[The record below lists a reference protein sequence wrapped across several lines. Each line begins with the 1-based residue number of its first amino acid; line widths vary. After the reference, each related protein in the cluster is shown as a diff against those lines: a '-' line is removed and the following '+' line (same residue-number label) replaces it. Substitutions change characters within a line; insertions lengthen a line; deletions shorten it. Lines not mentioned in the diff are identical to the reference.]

1 MVDVPSARTGWPGA
15 HFTSSDNGESVR
27 VDNQVALQRADNT
40 EMLKSTRDPESAMT
54 AAGAVTEIT
63 RDGSTAILLAED
75 DPVTRMLM
83 TRFLKKAGYEVDA
96 VADGTEALEHMTKR
110 YYPLLVTDWEMP
122 EMDGIELCKAVRN
135 LQLDGYVYALL
146 LTARNAKEHIIAG
159 LEAGADDYLVKPVH
173 EPELV
178 ARLNTGRRILALE
191 HSLRA
196 ANERN
201 RILSITDALTG
212 AFNRR
217 YMMEQLPRELER
229 CRRYANPLSV
239 IMCDVDHF
247 KQVNDVKGHS
257 AGDDVLQQFVWRM
270 QKSIRATS
278 DWVARIGGEEV
289 RDRAARDRPSGRHVR
304 RREDPHP
311 HERRAVRDP
320 RGRRGGDQQFRCGLD
335 RAARP
340 GPRDEVRDAHPRGG
354 SVPLHEQAVGPQPRH
369 GHRDP
374 HGARADGEPFSP
386 PRAAAR

>member
-1 MVDVPSARTGWPGA
+1 
-15 HFTSSDNGESVR
+15 
-27 VDNQVALQRADNT
+27 
-40 EMLKSTRDPESAMT
+40 
-54 AAGAVTEIT
+54 
-63 RDGSTAILLAED
+63 
-75 DPVTRMLM
+75 M

-96 VADGTEALEHMTKR
+96 VADGTDALEHMTQR
-110 YYPLLVTDWEMP
+110 YYPFLVTDWEMP

-173 EPELV
+173 EPELI

-201 RILSITDALTG
+201 RILSVTDPLTG

-229 CRRYANPLSV
+229 CRRYGNPLSV

-257 AGDDVLQQFVWRM
+257 AGDDVLQQFVARM
-270 QKSIRATS
+270 QRSIRATS
-278 DWVARIGGEEV
+278 DWVARLGGEEFLIV
-289 RDRAARDRPSGRHVR
+289 LPETGFQGAMFVAEKIRAIMTSVPFVTREGDVVATSSFGVASTELHGPDLAMKSETLIRAADQCLYTSKQSGRN
-304 RREDPHP
+304 
-311 HERRAVRDP
+311 RATGVEIP
-320 RGRRGGDQQFRCGLD
+320 TVHALS
-335 RAARP
+335 
-340 GPRDEVRDAHPRGG
+340 AHG
-354 SVPLHEQAVGPQPRH
+354 
-369 GHRDP
+369 
-374 HGARADGEPFSP
+374 
-386 PRAAAR
+386 

>member
-1 MVDVPSARTGWPGA
+1 
-15 HFTSSDNGESVR
+15 
-27 VDNQVALQRADNT
+27 
-40 EMLKSTRDPESAMT
+40 MT
-54 AAGAVTEIT
+54 AAAGAVTDIT
-63 RDGSTAILLAED
+63 QDGSTAILLAED

-96 VADGTEALEHMTKR
+96 VADGTEALEHMTRR

-247 KQVNDVKGHS
+247 KQVNDDMGHS
-257 AGDDVLQQFVWRM
+257 GGDDVLQQFVWRM
-270 QKSIRATS
+270 QKSIRANS
-278 DWVARIGGEEV
+278 DWVARIGGEEFV
-289 RDRAARDRPSGRHVR
+289 IVLPETGHQGAMFVAEKIRTVITDTAFVTREGDVTATSSFGVASTAEHGPDLVTKSETLIRAADQCLYASKQSGRNRVTGI
-304 RREDPHP
+304 EIPTVL
-311 HERRAVRDP
+311 AQTAS
-320 RGRRGGDQQFRCGLD
+320 G
-335 RAARP
+335 
-340 GPRDEVRDAHPRGG
+340 
-354 SVPLHEQAVGPQPRH
+354 
-369 GHRDP
+369 
-374 HGARADGEPFSP
+374 
-386 PRAAAR
+386 

>member
-1 MVDVPSARTGWPGA
+1 MAID
-15 HFTSSDNGESVR
+15 
-27 VDNQVALQRADNT
+27 
-40 EMLKSTRDPESAMT
+40 
-54 AAGAVTEIT
+54 AGAVTDVTED
-63 RDGSTAILLAED
+63 RSAAILLAED

-96 VADGTEALEHMTKR
+96 VADGTQALEHMTKQ
-110 YYPLLVTDWEMP
+110 YYPFLVTDWEMP

-173 EPELV
+173 EPELI

-201 RILSITDALTG
+201 RILSVTDPLTG

-229 CRRYANPLSV
+229 CRRYGNPLSV

-257 AGDDVLQQFVWRM
+257 AGDDVLQQFVARM
-270 QKSIRATS
+270 QRSVRANS
-278 DWVARIGGEEV
+278 DWVARLGGEEFLIV
-289 RDRAARDRPSGRHVR
+289 LPETGFRGAMFVAEKIRAIMTSLPFVTREGDVVATSSFGVASTESHGPDLVMKSETLIRAADQCLYTSKQSGRN
-304 RREDPHP
+304 
-311 HERRAVRDP
+311 RATGVEIP
-320 RGRRGGDQQFRCGLD
+320 TVHAQS
-335 RAARP
+335 ASA
-340 GPRDEVRDAHPRGG
+340 
-354 SVPLHEQAVGPQPRH
+354 
-369 GHRDP
+369 
-374 HGARADGEPFSP
+374 
-386 PRAAAR
+386 

>member
-1 MVDVPSARTGWPGA
+1 MSAELG
-15 HFTSSDNGESVR
+15 V
-27 VDNQVALQRADNT
+27 
-40 EMLKSTRDPESAMT
+40 
-54 AAGAVTEIT
+54 VTDLT
-63 RDGSTAILLAED
+63 QDRSTAILLAED

-96 VADGTEALEHMTKR
+96 VADGTEALEHMTEH
-110 YYPLLVTDWEMP
+110 YYPFLVTDWEMP

-173 EPELV
+173 EPELI

-201 RILSITDALTG
+201 RILSVTDALTG

-229 CRRYANPLSV
+229 CRRYGNPLSV

-257 AGDDVLQQFVWRM
+257 AGDDVLQQFVARM
-270 QKSIRATS
+270 QRSIRATS
-278 DWVARIGGEEV
+278 DWVARLGGEEFLIV
-289 RDRAARDRPSGRHVR
+289 LPETGFQGAMFVAEKIRAIMTSVPFVTREGDVVATSSFGVASTELHGPDLAMKSETLIRAADQCLYTSKQSGRN
-304 RREDPHP
+304 
-311 HERRAVRDP
+311 RATGVEIP
-320 RGRRGGDQQFRCGLD
+320 T
-335 RAARP
+335 
-340 GPRDEVRDAHPRGG
+340 VHAHSAIG
-354 SVPLHEQAVGPQPRH
+354 
-369 GHRDP
+369 
-374 HGARADGEPFSP
+374 
-386 PRAAAR
+386 